1 LLYYPDANQSTFFS
15 CLQMGKREAGST
27 GTVVKKQ
34 RVLASWV
41 GGNDL
46 KAVAGDEAGPI
57 LSTLNKVAFDSVE
70 LLCSYPAEIVEPY
83 LAWLRQQVNVSITA
97 HYVCLSSPVHFGEI
111 YQAASQHL
119 KRLCTSGN
127 QLSILLSPGTPAM
140 QAVWI
145 LLGKTRYPATFY
157 QSSLEQGV
165 QQVEVPFEIAAEY
178 VPAANTI
185 STDKL
190 VQLAGLNVPVNAA
203 FDSIVTQSERMLALK
218 AQAQI
223 LATKQVPVLIYG
235 ETGTGKELF
244 ARAIHNASPRS
255 AAPFVAVNCGAIAPE
270 LIDSTLFGHKKG
282 AFTGAIADRPG
293 VVQQAHGGT
302 LFLDEFGELTP
313 DVQVRL
319 LRVLQEGTFTP
330 VGSSQELK
338 AEVRLISATH
348 RNLMQEVAH
357 GRFREDL
364 FFRVAVGVL
373 HLPPLREREGDLL
386 LLSERLLAGIAS
398 QDASL
403 GDKKISAEAKNLILQ
418 HPWRGNVRELQSTLL
433 RAALWCQGDLIAA
446 HDIEQA
452 LFKLPQA
459 QADVLAMNV
468 TQGIDLQQVIAD
480 VAGHYLRKALT
491 VTGNNKTRAASL
503 LGLRSQQTLSNWMDK
518 YGIE

>member
-1 LLYYPDANQSTFFS
+1 MA
-15 CLQMGKREAGST
+15 
-27 GTVVKKQ
+27 KKQ
-34 RVLASWV
+34 SVLVCWV

-46 KAVAGDEAGPI
+46 KAITGENIGPI
-57 LSTLNKVAFDSVE
+57 LSTLQSQTFSSVE
-70 LLCSYPAEIVEPY
+70 LLCSYRSELVEPY
-83 LAWLRQQVNVSITA
+83 LAWLRSQIEIPVFA
-97 HYVCLSSPVHFGEI
+97 HYEALSSPVHFGEI
-111 YQAASQHL
+111 YRVANKHLARLASAQ
-119 KRLCTSGN
+119 RDI
-127 QLSILLSPGTPAM
+127 SILLSPGTPAM

-185 STDKL
+185 STDRL
-190 VQLAGLNVPVNAA
+190 VHLAGLDAPVDAA
-203 FDSIVTQSERMLALK
+203 FDSIVTQSERMLVLK

-223 LATKQVPVLIYG
+223 LALKQVPVLIYG

-244 ARAIHNASPRS
+244 ARAIHNAGPRS
-255 AAPFVAVNCGAIAPE
+255 AAPFVAVNCGAIVPE

-293 VVQQAHGGT
+293 VFQQAYGGT

-330 VGSSQELK
+330 VGSSQERK
-338 AEVRLISATH
+338 ADVRLITATH

-364 FFRVAVGVL
+364 FYRVAVSVL

-386 LLSERLLAGIAS
+386 LLSEKLLGGIAS

-403 GDKKISAEAKNLILQ
+403 GNKKISAEAKNLILQ
-418 HPWRGNVRELQSTLL
+418 HSWRGNVRELQSTLL
-433 RAALWCQGDLIAA
+433 RAALWCSGDLIAA
-446 HDIEQA
+446 QDIEQA
-452 LFKLPQA
+452 LFKLPDA
-459 QADVLAMNV
+459 KADVLAMDIA
-468 TQGIDLQQVIAD
+468 QGIDLQKVIAE

-491 VTGNNKTRAASL
+491 LTGNNKTRAASL
-503 LGLRSQQTLSNWMDK
+503 LGLKSQQTLSNWIDK

>member
-1 LLYYPDANQSTFFS
+1 
-15 CLQMGKREAGST
+15 M
-27 GTVVKKQ
+27 
-34 RVLASWV
+34 
-41 GGNDL
+41 
-46 KAVAGDEAGPI
+46 
-57 LSTLNKVAFDSVE
+57 
-70 LLCSYPAEIVEPY
+70 
-83 LAWLRQQVNVSITA
+83 
-97 HYVCLSSPVHFGEI
+97 
-111 YQAASQHL
+111 
-119 KRLCTSGN
+119 
-127 QLSILLSPGTPAM
+127 
-140 QAVWI
+140 
-145 LLGKTRYPATFY
+145 LGKTRYPATFY

-165 QQVEVPFEIAAEY
+165 QQVEVLFEIAAEY

-190 VQLAGLNVPVNAA
+190 VQLAGLDAPVDAA

-218 AQAQI
+218 SQAQI

-244 ARAIHNASPRS
+244 ARAIHNAGPRP
-255 AAPFVAVNCGAIAPE
+255 AAPFVAVNCGAIVPE
-270 LIDSTLFGHKKG
+270 LIDSTLFGLKKG

-293 VVQQAHGGT
+293 VFQQAHGGT

-338 AEVRLISATH
+338 VDVRLITATH

-364 FFRVAVGVL
+364 FYRIAVGVL

-386 LLSERLLAGIAS
+386 LLSEKLLAGIAS

-418 HPWRGNVRELQSTLL
+418 YPWRGNVRELQSTLL
-433 RAALWCQGDLIAA
+433 RAALWCSGDLI
-446 HDIEQA
+446 
-452 LFKLPQA
+452 
-459 QADVLAMNV
+459 
-468 TQGIDLQQVIAD
+468 G
-480 VAGHYLRKALT
+480 
-491 VTGNNKTRAASL
+491 L
-503 LGLRSQQTLSNWMDK
+503 LGLCALQNLVNGVDRQPVLSGQLRMIGAVEAINDGLAPLGVPVLHVLRHSDVLPTPVLGQVIDHVVSRPDQVAPLFQTAPQFGSPPGATPATPSKPQIRTSRDFRRGKNTAGTPSATLAQTSTGVPLHGKENRDGQRAKRRPGRAWPALHRATSPHD
-518 YGIE
+518 

>member
-1 LLYYPDANQSTFFS
+1 LVYYPDANQSTFFS

-46 KAVAGDEAGPI
+46 KAVAGAEAGPI
-57 LSTLNKVAFDSVE
+57 LATLNTVAVDKVE
-70 LLCSYPAEIVEPY
+70 LLCSYPAERVEPY
-83 LAWLRQQVNVSITA
+83 LAWLRQQVDVSITA
-97 HYVCLSSPVHFGEI
+97 HYVSLSSPVHFGEI

-119 KRLCTSGN
+119 KRLSTSGN

-190 VQLAGLNVPVNAA
+190 VQLAGLDAPVDAA

-244 ARAIHNASPRS
+244 ARAIHNAGPRS
-255 AAPFVAVNCGAIAPE
+255 AAPFVAVNCGAIVPE

-293 VVQQAHGGT
+293 VFQQAHGGT

-338 AEVRLISATH
+338 VDVRLITATH

-364 FFRVAVGVL
+364 FYRIAVGVL

-386 LLSERLLAGIAS
+386 LLSEKLLAGIAS

-418 HPWRGNVRELQSTLL
+418 YPWRGNVRELQSTLL
-433 RAALWCQGDLIAA
+433 RAALWCSGDLIAA

-452 LFKLPQA
+452 LFKLPHT
-459 QADVLAMNV
+459 QADVLAMDV
-468 TQGIDLQQVIAD
+468 SQGIDLQKVIAE
-480 VAGHYLRKALT
+480 VAGHYLRKALML
-491 VTGNNKTRAASL
+491 TGNNKTRAASL
-503 LGLRSQQTLSNWMDK
+503 LGLKSQQTLSNWIEK
-518 YGIE
+518 YGID

>member
-1 LLYYPDANQSTFFS
+1 MA
-15 CLQMGKREAGST
+15 
-27 GTVVKKQ
+27 KKQ
-34 RVLASWV
+34 NVLLCWV

-46 KAVAGDEAGPI
+46 KALSGSDAGPV
-57 LSTLNKVAFDSVE
+57 LSTLRAASFEQVE
-70 LLCSYPAEIVEPY
+70 LLSSYPAEKVEPY
-83 LAWLRQQVNVSITA
+83 LAWLREQVSAQVNVSYESLT
-97 HYVCLSSPVHFGEI
+97 SPVHFGDI
-111 YQAASQHL
+111 YQAANAHL
-119 KRLCTSGN
+119 ARLRVPGT

-140 QAVWI
+140 QAIWI

-190 VQLAGLNVPVNAA
+190 VQLAGLDAPVDAA
-203 FDSIVTQSERMLALK
+203 FDSIVTQSERMLVLK

-223 LATKQVPVLIYG
+223 LAAKQVPVLIYG

-244 ARAIHNASPRS
+244 ARAIHNAGPRS
-255 AAPFVAVNCGAIAPE
+255 AAPFVAVNCGAIVPE

-293 VVQQAHGGT
+293 VFQQANGGT

-330 VGSSQELK
+330 VGSNQELK
-338 AEVRLISATH
+338 VDVRLITATH
-348 RNLMQEVAH
+348 RNLMLEVSH

-364 FFRVAVGVL
+364 FYRIAVGVL

-386 LLSERLLAGIAS
+386 LLSEKLLAGIAS
-398 QDASL
+398 QDSSL
-403 GDKKISAEAKNLILQ
+403 GDKKISAEAKNLILR
-418 HPWRGNVRELQSTLL
+418 HLWRGNVRELQSTLL
-433 RAALWCQGDLIAA
+433 RAALWCPGDLIAA

-459 QADVLAMNV
+459 EVDVLALDV
-468 TQGIDLQQVIAD
+468 SQGIDLQEVIANF
-480 VAGHYLRKALT
+480 AGHYLRKALT
-491 VTGNNKTRAASL
+491 ISGNNKTRAASL
-503 LGLRSQQTLSNWMDK
+503 LGLKSQQTLSNWMDK

>member
-1 LLYYPDANQSTFFS
+1 
-15 CLQMGKREAGST
+15 M
-27 GTVVKKQ
+27 VKKQ
-34 RVLASWV
+34 LVLASWV

-46 KAVAGDEAGPI
+46 KAVAGAEAGPI
-57 LSTLNKVAFDSVE
+57 LATLNEVSFDSAE
-70 LLCSYPAEIVEPY
+70 LLCSYPAERVEPY
-83 LAWLRQQVNVSITA
+83 LNWLRKQVDIPITA
-97 HYVCLSSPVHFGEI
+97 HYVSLSSPVHFGEI

-119 KRLCTSGN
+119 KRLSTSGN

-145 LLGKTRYPATFY
+145 LLGKTRYPAAFY

-190 VQLAGLNVPVNAA
+190 VQLAGLDVPMDAA
-203 FDSIVTQSERMLALK
+203 FDSIVAQSERMLALK

-223 LATKQVPVLIYG
+223 LAVKQVPVLIYG

-244 ARAIHNASPRS
+244 ARAIHNAGPRS
-255 AAPFVAVNCGAIAPE
+255 AAPFVAVNCGAIVPE

-293 VVQQAHGGT
+293 MFPQAHGGT

-330 VGSSQELK
+330 VGSNQELK
-338 AEVRLISATH
+338 VDVRLITATH

-364 FFRVAVGVL
+364 FYRIAVGVL
-373 HLPPLREREGDLL
+373 HLPPLRAREGDLL
-386 LLSERLLAGIAS
+386 LLSEKLLAGIS
-398 QDASL
+398 RQDTSL

-433 RAALWCQGDLIAA
+433 RAALWCPDDLITA

-459 QADVLAMNV
+459 ETDLMAIDVS
-468 TQGIDLQQVIAD
+468 QGIDLQEIISIIARR
-480 VAGHYLRKALT
+480 YMSKALA
-491 VTGNNKTRAASL
+491 VTGHNKTRAAGL
-503 LGLRSQQTLSNWMDK
+503 LGLKSQQTLSNWIEK